1 MDALVERK
9 DLKSGNR
16 KVDDEGAADAGTPV
30 GRADARRDVGERRM
44 PEARAPT
51 LAGRFKFPD
60 VNLSRVSGK
69 KLAGGF
75 VAAAALVAALWYG
88 DYYLTVGRFLVST
101 DDAYVGASM
110 SLVAPKVASYVK
122 EVAIVDNQR
131 VKAGDVLVRLDDGD
145 FKLAVDQA
153 AAKVETQ
160 KATVATFD
168 AQIQSAQAT
177 AAQVRAQLV
186 AAKATVVR
194 ADADFARADALAK
207 QNFTPKATLDAA
219 RAARDSA
226 RAQVVS
232 QEAAIQTADANIA
245 VLTAQKVQ
253 AERLTQEFEVALE
266 KARRD
271 LSFTVITAPFDG
283 VIGNKSVQVGD
294 YVVPGKRLA
303 AVVPL
308 DKVYVD
314 ANLKETQLARVLPGQ
329 RVRVR
334 VDALG
339 SEVIEGVV
347 ESIAPASGSQFSL
360 LPPEN
365 ATGNFTKIVQRV
377 PVRVVIPGKNL
388 QGRLRPGL
396 SVSVDIDTRNR
407 PAKSTTASA
416 PESREAK
423 TGN

>member
-1 MDALVERK
+1 MDALVERTK
-9 DLKSGNR
+9 
-16 KVDDEGAADAGTPV
+16 AD
-30 GRADARRDVGERRM
+30 
-44 PEARAPT
+44 PEAGKRQPEPAAREPPPTARSSEDEPRLRPAP
-51 LAGRFKFPD
+51 AGKALKFGAFKVPAFD
-60 VNLSRVSGK
+60 LS
-69 KLAGGF
+69 KLNVRKALGGL
-75 VAAAALVAALWYG
+75 AAAAVLITALWYG
-88 DYYLTVGRFLVST
+88 DYYLTVGRFMVST

-110 SLVAPKVASYVK
+110 SLVAPKVAAYVK
-122 EVAIVDNQR
+122 EVAIADNQR

-153 AAKVETQ
+153 AAKVATQ

-168 AQIQSAQAT
+168 AQIQSAKAT
-177 AAQVRAQLV
+177 ASQARAQLV

-194 ADADFARADALAK
+194 TEADFNRSESLAR
-207 QNFTPKATLDAA
+207 QNFTPKANLDAA

-226 RAQVVS
+226 RAQVAS
-232 QEAAIQTADANIA
+232 QEAAIQTAEANVE
-245 VLTAQKVQ
+245 VLSSQKVQ
-253 AERLTQEFEVALE
+253 AERLTQELEVALE

-283 VIGNKSVQVGD
+283 VIGNKSVQIGD
-294 YVVPGKRLA
+294 YVTPGKRLA

-314 ANLKETQLARVLPGQ
+314 ANLKETQLARVVPGQ
-329 RVRVR
+329 RVLVR

-339 SEVIEGVV
+339 GEVIEGTV
-347 ESIAPASGSQFSL
+347 ESLAPASGSQFSL

-377 PVRVVIPGKNL
+377 PVRVALPGKNL
-388 QGRLRPGL
+388 HGRLKPGL

-407 PAKSTTASA
+407 PAKSTTAGVIEGQETRA
-416 PESREAK
+416 
-423 TGN
+423 GN